1 MKNSKKLNLISVII
15 SLLYIAFI
23 FNSLRKEIVVP
34 FWDYYGHTITNIFL
48 VVFIIIIFWGI
59 YLYVKRIITVF
70 FIKNDANI
78 NSLGAKLSFAL
89 STIVILY
96 TMKISMSFFYQR
108 LGEYST
114 AMGLSLIFFYFNP
127 YYRINDFQ
135 KHKENKIIKIGFW
148 VSIILTL
155 LWIFLFNN
163 FFNSSEAFLLRVQ
176 LGFKSIEYFVIL
188 AIGVLIIYY
197 LSYLI
202 FVYIDEKN
210 KTNLSTHSI
219 HISWADI
226 FRRTI
231 KY

>member
-1 MKNSKKLNLISVII
+1 MNNSKKFNFISVII

-70 FIKNDANI
+70 FLKNDTDI
-78 NSLGAKLSFAL
+78 NSLGAKISFAL

-96 TMKISMSFFYQR
+96 TLKISMSFFYQH

-114 AMGLSLIFFYFNP
+114 AMGVSLIFFYYNP
-127 YYRINDFQ
+127 YCRINDFQ
-135 KHKENKIIKIGFW
+135 KNRENKIIKIGFW
-148 VSIILTL
+148 VSNILTL
-155 LWIFLFNN
+155 LWIFLFHN

-176 LGFKSIEYFVIL
+176 LGFESIEYFVIL
-188 AIGVLIIYY
+188 AVGVFIIYY
-197 LSYLI
+197 FSYLI
-202 FVYIDEKN
+202 FVYVDEKR
-210 KTNLSTHSI
+210 KTSLSTHSF
-219 HISWADI
+219 HISWTDI
-226 FRRTI
+226 FRRTF